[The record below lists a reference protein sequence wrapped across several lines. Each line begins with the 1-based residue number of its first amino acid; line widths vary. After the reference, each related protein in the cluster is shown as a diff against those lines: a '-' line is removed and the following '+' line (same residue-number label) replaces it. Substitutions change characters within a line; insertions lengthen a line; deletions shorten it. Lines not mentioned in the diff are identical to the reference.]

1 MTGYHDPPAGIEE
14 EREGQFYN
22 VYFPGQWISMQ
33 QALFPDAVE
42 YDDGESALRESYK
55 FIFGVDMLCTSV
67 HSCLVKVMFII
78 FLVFV
83 VVVVVVCVCQELLLQ
98 SVKWPR
104 MCPPSCAGQLVSPHS
119 FCSMCR

>member
-42 YDDGESALRESYK
+42 YDDGESALHK
-55 FIFGVDMLCTSV
+55 T
-67 HSCLVKVMFII
+67 
-78 FLVFV
+78 
-83 VVVVVVCVCQELLLQ
+83 
-98 SVKWPR
+98 
-104 MCPPSCAGQLVSPHS
+104 
-119 FCSMCR
+119 